1 MGLFRRAP
9 GAVVDKALASMALE
23 IKANE
28 RDGRGLMNRP
38 RYVTAKDSIV
48 KLGASA
54 TPHLLRHLEHLK
66 TAERGSTE
74 RDLGEDVIEILGK
87 LRDPDA
93 VPELAKLLP
102 EFWVSLPNALASTDE
117 GTQVLLAAAASSDRT
132 LRANAMAS
140 GTRTIDRPRWWPRW
154 LRASVIP
161 THTCVAR
168 RYPPSWPEDEGMSQS
183 SPLCGRC
190 ARPTPRSGCVIV
202 RSPLCAGWAPA
213 SSRDPERRNRKVGD
227 EVHRRQVPALLEQEV
242 QEEAEVHPLHEVRR
256 QSWPQLDLRA
266 LQEHRLRVLG
276 GAV

>member
-9 GAVVDKALASMALE
+9 GAVVDKALASMASE

-28 RDGRGLMNRP
+28 RDGRGLVNRP

-54 TPHLLRHLEHLK
+54 TPHVLRHLEHLK

-102 EFWVSLPNALASTDE
+102 ELWVSLPMPWPRPTKGRRSCWPQWRRPT
-117 GTQVLLAAAASSDRT
+117 GPSVRT
-132 LRANAMAS
+132 RWRS
-140 GTRTIDRPRWWPRW
+140 GTRTIDRPRWWLHW

-183 SPLCGRC
+183 SPLCGRG
-190 ARPTPRSGCVIV
+190 ARPTP
-202 RSPLCAGWAPA
+202 
-213 SSRDPERRNRKVGD
+213 
-227 EVHRRQVPALLEQEV
+227 
-242 QEEAEVHPLHEVRR
+242 
-256 QSWPQLDLRA
+256 
-266 LQEHRLRVLG
+266 
-276 GAV
+276 GAAA